1 MQDNKL
7 KIWIENGLNNKANVE
22 VLFIKYD
29 GILNIKKPINSKFDC
44 IDTNMMNNDDDDD
57 DSKFRNYIITTNQ
70 IYNFE
75 KLFYNSIKDGFIFI
89 EDKESIK
96 KFIYAIETKDISI
109 CNEIKFSLVKPVSL
123 RIIHK
128 YSREDIEIFI
138 KNRESILK
146 AMNYKYVKFDEEDL
160 EYFLEVYYKRNIL
173 IAAFIQK
180 LYRLVNLDFIKRKK
194 NIGSL
199 LSEILSTSSKTHTPK
214 QIGVVFI
221 GKKPTNIKAY
231 NLNINQ
237 VELNIKNKIATNL
250 FKFTFNELDIATIAK
265 ITELSIKRVEN
276 IYKKIFL
283 K

>member
-7 KIWIENGLNNKANVE
+7 KIWIENCLNNELNIE
-22 VLFIKYD
+22 VVFIKYE
-29 GILNIKKPINSKFDC
+29 GILNIKKPFNSKFYC
-44 IDTNMMNNDDDDD
+44 IDTNMINNDC
-57 DSKFRNYIITTNQ
+57 DSKFINSIITTNQ

-75 KLFYNSIKDGFIFI
+75 KLFYNNIKDGFIFI

-109 CNEIKFSLVKPVSL
+109 CNEIKCSLVEPVSL
-123 RIIHK
+123 EIILK
-128 YSREDIEIFI
+128 YSREDIKIFI
-138 KNRESILK
+138 KDRESILQ

-180 LYRLVNLDFIKRKK
+180 LYRLVNLDFISSSK

-231 NLNINQ
+231 NLNINE
-237 VELNIKNKIATNL
+237 VELNTKTKIATNL
-250 FKFTFNELDIATIAK
+250 LKLNLKELDIKQISKSTD
-265 ITELSIKRVEN
+265 LSINQVEK
-276 IYKKIFL
+276 IYKKIFI

>member
-7 KIWIENGLNNKANVE
+7 KIWIENCLNNELNIE
-22 VLFIKYD
+22 VVFIKYE
-29 GILNIKKPINSKFDC
+29 GILNIKKPFNSKFYC
-44 IDTNMMNNDDDDD
+44 IDTNMINNDC
-57 DSKFRNYIITTNQ
+57 DSKFINSIITANQ

-75 KLFYNSIKDGFIFI
+75 KLFYNNIKDGFIFI

-123 RIIHK
+123 GIIHK

-160 EYFLEVYYKRNIL
+160 EYFLEVYYKRKIL
-173 IAAFIQK
+173 IASFIQK
-180 LYRLVNLDFIKRKK
+180 LYRLVNLNFLISEKK
-194 NIGSL
+194 IGKILCNIL
-199 LSEILSTSSKTHTPK
+199 NTSSKTVTPK
-214 QIGVVFI
+214 YIGI
-221 GKKPTNIKAY
+221 RGGTKKTSNTRVY
-231 NLNINQ
+231 DLNINQ
-237 VELNIKNKIATNL
+237 TELDTKIKIATNL
-250 FKFTFNELDIATIAK
+250 LKLNLKELDIKQISKNTGLLINQ
-265 ITELSIKRVEN
+265 VEK
-276 IYKKIFL
+276 IYKKIFI

>member
-7 KIWIENGLNNKANVE
+7 KIWIENCLNNELNIE
-22 VLFIKYD
+22 VVFIKYE
-29 GILNIKKPINSKFDC
+29 GILNIKKPFNSKFYC
-44 IDTNMMNNDDDDD
+44 IDTNMINNDC
-57 DSKFRNYIITTNQ
+57 DSKFINSIITTNQ

-75 KLFYNSIKDGFIFI
+75 KLFYNNIKDGFIFI

-123 RIIHK
+123 GIILK

-160 EYFLEVYYKRNIL
+160 EYFLEVYYKRKIL
-173 IAAFIQK
+173 IASFIQK
-180 LYRLVNLDFIKRKK
+180 LYRLVNLNFLISEKK
-194 NIGSL
+194 IGKILCNIL
-199 LSEILSTSSKTHTPK
+199 NTSSKTVTPK
-214 QIGVVFI
+214 YIGI
-221 GKKPTNIKAY
+221 RGGTKKTSNTRVY
-231 NLNINQ
+231 DLNFNQ
-237 VELNIKNKIATNL
+237 TEFDTKIKIATNL
-250 FKFTFNELDIATIAK
+250 LKLNLKELDIEQISKNTGLLINQVEK
-265 ITELSIKRVEN
+265 IYE
-276 IYKKIFL
+276 KIFI

>member
-7 KIWIENGLNNKANVE
+7 KIWIENGLNNAPNVE
-22 VLFIKYD
+22 VVFIKYE
-29 GILNIKKPINSKFDC
+29 GILNINKPNYSKFDW
-44 IDTNMMNNDDDDD
+44 IDTNRVNSDCS
-57 DSKFRNYIITTNQ
+57 SKFINSIITINQ
-70 IYNFE
+70 ISKLQ

-123 RIIHK
+123 GIIHK

-160 EYFLEVYYKRNIL
+160 EYFLEVYYKRKIL
-173 IAAFIQK
+173 IASFIQK
-180 LYRLVNLDFIKRKK
+180 LYRLVNLNFLISEKK
-194 NIGSL
+194 IGKILCNIL
-199 LSEILSTSSKTHTPK
+199 NTSSKTVTPK
-214 QIGVVFI
+214 YIGI
-221 GKKPTNIKAY
+221 LGGTKKTSNTRVY
-231 NLNINQ
+231 DLNINQ
-237 VELNIKNKIATNL
+237 TELDTKIKIATNL
-250 FKFTFNELDIATIAK
+250 LKLNLKELDIKQISKNTGLLINQ
-265 ITELSIKRVEN
+265 VEK
-276 IYKKIFL
+276 IYKKIFI

>member
-7 KIWIENGLNNKANVE
+7 KIWIENCLNNELNIE
-22 VLFIKYD
+22 VVFIKYE
-29 GILNIKKPINSKFDC
+29 GILNIKKPFNSKFYC
-44 IDTNMMNNDDDDD
+44 IDTNMINNDC
-57 DSKFRNYIITTNQ
+57 DSKFINSIITTNQ

-75 KLFYNSIKDGFIFI
+75 KLFYNNIKDGFIFI

-123 RIIHK
+123 GIIHK

-160 EYFLEVYYKRNIL
+160 EYFLEVYYKRKIL
-173 IAAFIQK
+173 IASFIQK
-180 LYRLVNLDFIKRKK
+180 LYRLVNLNFLISEKK
-194 NIGSL
+194 IGKILCNIL
-199 LSEILSTSSKTHTPK
+199 NTSSKTVTPK
-214 QIGVVFI
+214 YIGI
-221 GKKPTNIKAY
+221 RGGTKKTSNTRVY
-231 NLNINQ
+231 DLNFNQ
-237 VELNIKNKIATNL
+237 TEFDTKIKIATNL
-250 FKFTFNELDIATIAK
+250 LELNLKELDIKQISK
-265 ITELSIKRVEN
+265 ITDLSINQVEE
-276 IYKKIFL
+276 IYKKIFI

>member
-7 KIWIENGLNNKANVE
+7 KIWIENCLNNELNIE
-22 VLFIKYD
+22 VVFIKYE
-29 GILNIKKPINSKFDC
+29 GILNIKKPFNSKFNC
-44 IDTNMMNNDDDDD
+44 IDTNMINKDY
-57 DSKFRNYIITTNQ
+57 DSKFINSIITTNQ

-75 KLFYNSIKDGFIFI
+75 KLFYNNIKDGFIFI

-123 RIIHK
+123 GIIHK

-160 EYFLEVYYKRNIL
+160 KYFFEVYYKRKIL
-173 IAAFIQK
+173 IASFIQK
-180 LYRLVNLDFIKRKK
+180 LYRLVNLNFLISEKRIGKILC
-194 NIGSL
+194 NIL
-199 LSEILSTSSKTHTPK
+199 NTSSKTVTPK
-214 QIGVVFI
+214 YIGI
-221 GKKPTNIKAY
+221 RGGTKKTSNTRVY
-231 NLNINQ
+231 DLNFNQ
-237 VELNIKNKIATNL
+237 TEFDTKIKIATNL
-250 FKFTFNELDIATIAK
+250 LKLNLKELDIKQISK
-265 ITELSIKRVEN
+265 NTELLINQVEK
-276 IYKKIFL
+276 IYEKIFI

>member
-7 KIWIENGLNNKANVE
+7 KIWIENYLNNALNIE
-22 VLFIKYD
+22 VVFIKYE
-29 GILNIKKPINSKFDC
+29 GILNIKKPFNSKFYC
-44 IDTNMMNNDDDDD
+44 IDTNMINNDC
-57 DSKFRNYIITTNQ
+57 DSKFINSIITTNQ

-75 KLFYNSIKDGFIFI
+75 KLFYNNIKDGFIFI

-123 RIIHK
+123 GIILK

-160 EYFLEVYYKRNIL
+160 EYFLEVYYKRKIL
-173 IAAFIQK
+173 IASFIQK
-180 LYRLVNLDFIKRKK
+180 LFRLVNVNFSISEKK
-194 NIGSL
+194 IGK
-199 LSEILSTSSKTHTPK
+199 ILSNILNISSKTVTPK
-214 QIGVVFI
+214 YIGI
-221 GKKPTNIKAY
+221 LGGTKKTSNTRVY
-231 NLNINQ
+231 DLNINQ
-237 VELNIKNKIATNL
+237 TELDTKIKIATNL
-250 FKFTFNELDIATIAK
+250 LKLNLKELDIKQISKNTGLLINQVEK
-265 ITELSIKRVEN
+265 IYE
-276 IYKKIFL
+276 KIFI